1 MPADFFKH
9 TSAKCRVDPT
19 TTHPSGFLA
28 PNKFLSVCLA
38 GALGLFCCDGLEAQ
52 GFGTLTKKKITLHRK
67 LPAVVHFTGTTFTI
81 KASARDA
88 KLADTAGSVKDLLQT
103 ELLKNNNK
111 LRDDANNPEL
121 SIFCTVMSFDVPSPQ
136 SFTRNEVVMQ
146 KGKQLTQPVTYNK
159 ITGSL
164 EVSYQAKETR
174 TGRVLDADNVVAH
187 YSEDFEAGTNQ
198 KADKSIATKMTDP
211 FKRLAGKKTED
222 SSGPPTT
229 PELKQK
235 LIHEAV
241 HELTSRITTTNE
253 PVDILLAVGKMDK
266 ANKLAETGLWTRDL
280 EELEQMQPLQDPK
293 DDAYRLY
300 DIGVADE
307 ALAYQAEDHA
317 TAKKFLQ
324 EAAINYGKAVDAK
337 PDEKYFLEP
346 QKRIETAMA
355 YYRKIEGQQKSV
367 EAANAVPTKTETP
380 PSGSSPASSSSATKG
395 ASSASNKSSSNQKSG
410 SSSQSTSSGQPGS
423 GAATTNAVPALT
435 NDQVIKMAKAG
446 VDEDSIIA
454 TIHDAAAVKF
464 DLTPDGQIQL
474 TSGGVKPKVLAAM
487 RQRAKLPN
495 RRAGTSGSN

>member
-9 TSAKCRVDPT
+9 APAKSTVNPKMA
-19 TTHPSGFLA
+19 HPSRFLT
-28 PNKFLSVCLA
+28 PNKFLSVFLA
-38 GALGLFCCDGLEAQ
+38 GALGLSCGDGLHAQ
-52 GFGTLTKKKITLHRK
+52 GFGTITKKKITLHRK
-67 LPAVVHFTGTTFTI
+67 LPAVVHFSGTTFSI
-81 KASARDA
+81 KSTARDA

-103 ELLKNNNK
+103 ELLKNNDK

-121 SIFCTVMSFDVPSPQ
+121 SIFCTVMSFDVPPPQ

-198 KADKSIATKMTDP
+198 KADKSITSKMTDP

-235 LIHEAV
+235 LIHDAV

-253 PVDILLAVGKMDK
+253 PVEILLAVGKMDK

-280 EELEQMQPLQDPK
+280 EELEQMQPLSDPK

-355 YYRKIEGQQKSV
+355 YYRKIEGQQKNV
-367 EAANAVPTKTETP
+367 EAANSAPAKTETAS
-380 PSGSSPASSSSATKG
+380 SGSTSASASSSSKG
-395 ASSASNKSSSNQKSG
+395 GSSTSNKNSPTKSG
-410 SSSQSTSSGQPGS
+410 SSSQSTSGGQPSS
-423 GAATTNAVPALT
+423 GAATTNQAPALT
-435 NDQVIKMAKAG
+435 NDQIIKMAKAG

-474 TSGGVKPKVLAAM
+474 TSGGVRPKVLAAM

-495 RRAGTSGSN
+495 RRAGTTGNN